1 MKKKVRETTDEES
14 EVERVKKAIEIE
26 REEKEERK
34 RER

>member
-26 REEKEERK
+26 REEEERK
-34 RER
+34 QER